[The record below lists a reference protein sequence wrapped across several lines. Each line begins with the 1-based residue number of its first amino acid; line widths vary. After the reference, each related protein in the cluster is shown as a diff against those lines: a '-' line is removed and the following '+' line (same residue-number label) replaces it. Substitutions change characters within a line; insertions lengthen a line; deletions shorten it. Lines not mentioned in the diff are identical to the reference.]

1 MICCLNPD
9 CPNPINPDGT
19 QYCQSCRTK
28 MIPLLRG
35 RFRII
40 KPLGQGGFGRT
51 YLAEDEDKLKE
62 RCVVKQLAPNVSG
75 TWALNKAV
83 QLFQQEAQQLQ
94 ALGGH
99 PQIPALYAYFEEG
112 GFLYLVQQF
121 INGQNLLELLEQNGV
136 WRESEI
142 RQLLLD
148 ILPILTF
155 IHSRKIIHRDIK
167 PENIM
172 RNRTDGLPVL
182 IDFGVS
188 KELSQTVMGRTGTNI
203 GSQGYAP
210 IEQMQDGK
218 AYPASD
224 LFSLGAT
231 CFHLLTG
238 EHPYRLWIKNGYS
251 WTANWRQYLKTPIS
265 NELSRILNKLLQED
279 MQQRYQSAE
288 EVLRDLQPPPPPPPS
303 TSPQTRRDFLQYAGF
318 ASLGLMGVFL
328 YRFLFANQSSET
340 EKSRSLRNSL
350 ESKSPT
356 STPISPETESPTPTP
371 IPPSPTKPATPANNL
386 SKFSFEVVT
395 VNASGA
401 IINRQNREAE
411 FFREDINGVTLEI
424 VSIPG
429 GTFLMGSPN
438 TEEKRYND
446 EGPQH
451 QVTVA
456 AFFMGK
462 YPVTQAQ
469 WEAVAA
475 LPQAN
480 ISLKTNPSNFKGA
493 NRPVEQVSWNEAQE
507 FCTRLSQKTG
517 KIYRLPS
524 EAEWEYACRA
534 GTTTP
539 FYFGETITTDL
550 VNYDGNYT
558 YASAPKGIYRQQTTD
573 VGSFPPNAF
582 GLYDMHGNVWE
593 WCADIYHDNYN
604 GAPSDGKA
612 WESGGNDRYR
622 LLRGGSWSSYP
633 WNCRSASRVRDESD
647 STYRYCGFRVVAL
660 TSAWTS

>member
-1 MICCLNPD
+1 
-9 CPNPINPDGT
+9 
-19 QYCQSCRTK
+19 

-35 RFRII
+35 RFRVIE
-40 KPLGQGGFGRT
+40 PLGQGGFGRT

-83 QLFQQEAQQLQ
+83 QLFRDEAQQLQ

-99 PQIPALYAYFEEG
+99 SQIPALYAYFEEG
-112 GFLYLVQQF
+112 GFLYLAQQL
-121 INGQNLLELLEQNGV
+121 IDGPNLLKLLQQNGV
-136 WRESEI
+136 WRESEV
-142 RQLLLD
+142 RQFLLD
-148 ILPILTF
+148 ILPVLEF
-155 IHSRKIIHRDIK
+155 IHSPPNIIIHRDIK
-167 PENIM
+167 PENII
-172 RNRTDGLPVL
+172 RNRSNGLPVL

-188 KELSQTVMGRTGTNI
+188 KELSQTVMARTGTNI

-231 CFHLLTG
+231 CFQLLTQV
-238 EHPYRLWIKNGYS
+238 HPYRLWVKHGYS
-251 WTANWRQYLKTPIS
+251 WTNNWRQYLKSPVS
-265 NELSRILNKLLQED
+265 NELGRILDKLLQED
-279 MQQRYQSAE
+279 IQRRYQSAQ
-288 EVLRDLQPPPPPPPS
+288 EVLRDLQPPPPPPP
-303 TSPQTRRDFLQYAGF
+303 PQTRRYFLQLAGF
-318 ASLGLMGVFL
+318 AGLGLIAVIL
-328 YRFLFANQSSET
+328 YRFLFANKSSEG
-340 EKSRSLRNSL
+340 EKSPSWDN
-350 ESKSPT
+350 
-356 STPISPETESPTPTP
+356 SPESQTPTPTRNSP
-371 IPPSPTKPATPANNL
+371 IPRKTANNL

-395 VNASGA
+395 VNASGV
-401 IINRQNREAE
+401 IINRRNREAE
-411 FFREDINGVTLEI
+411 FFREYINSVSLEM

-429 GTFLMGSPN
+429 GTFMMGSPD
-438 TEEKRYND
+438 TEEKRRSN

-456 AFFMGK
+456 SFFMGK

-475 LPQAN
+475 LPQVN
-480 ISLKTNPSNFKGA
+480 ISLNANPSNFKGA
-493 NRPVEQVSWNEAQE
+493 NRPVEQVSWDEAQE
-507 FCTRLSQKTG
+507 FCARLSRKTG
-517 KIYRLPS
+517 KNYRLPS

-550 VNYDGNYT
+550 VNYDGSST

-593 WCADIYHDNYN
+593 WCADFYHENYN
-604 GAPSDGKA
+604 GAPSDGSV
-612 WESGGNDRYR
+612 WESGGDNKYR
-622 LLRGGSWSSYP
+622 LLRGGSWIDSPGY
-633 WNCRSASRVRDESD
+633 CRSALRNWLASD
-647 STYRYCGFRVVAL
+647 YRYVSRGFRVAITWGFRL
-660 TSAWTS
+660 